1 MNEHLT
7 SQIINAALRVHS
19 ILGPGLLEHAYRV
32 CLVHEL
38 RKRGLNVETEV
49 PVPIVYDGVVIDIG
63 FRLDLLVEEA
73 VVVELKT
80 VSKLSDV
87 QGAQLLS
94 HLRLSEKATGLLIN
108 FHVARLR
115 DGIKR
120 ISN

>member
-1 MNEHLT
+1 M
-7 SQIINAALRVHS
+7 RVHS

-38 RKRGLNVETEV
+38 RKRGLRVQTEV
-49 PVPIVYDGVVIDIG
+49 AVPIVYDGVLIDIG
-63 FRLDLLVEEA
+63 FRLDVLVEEV

-80 VSKLSDV
+80 VSRLKDV
-87 QGAQLLS
+87 FKAQLLS
-94 HLRLSEKATGLLIN
+94 HLRLGKKATGLLIN